1 MSDLEQKTTS
11 VEERTAYRGIFK
23 ATSLFGGVQLWKIL
37 IEIVKQKFIAILLG
51 PTGMGISGLYT
62 SATQLIQGLTSMG
75 LSSSAVKN
83 VAEANGSG
91 DFQRISRVVTVLRK
105 LVWVTGLL
113 GMIVVIALSPILS
126 KSTFG
131 NYDYTIPFI
140 LLSVTLL
147 FQQLS
152 AGQSV
157 VLQGMR
163 KLKHLAKSGVLGSF
177 FGLVISVP
185 IYYFFG
191 IEGIVPTLILSS
203 ITTLLLT
210 WYFSRKIK
218 IEKQNITPKQTF
230 QEGKEML
237 KMGLVMSLNSILVL
251 GVAYIVRIFIVRIGG
266 TDEVGL
272 YTAGFAIVNGYVGL
286 IFTAMGTDYY
296 PRLAGVNKDNQKCKE
311 MINQQAEI
319 AILIIAPIIMIFL
332 LIAPYAITLLYSN
345 QFTPITGF
353 MQWAMLGMIFK
364 AISWSMGY
372 LIIAKGESKL
382 FTKTTL
388 FFNSVFLI
396 NDILFY
402 YIFGLTGLGIA
413 FAINYFIHLFGLY
426 IITNKKYKFTFDKKI
441 FFYIPLFV
449 FAVLLELIIQNFTHG
464 IIKNISGAFLVII
477 IIVISLYQINIKLDL
492 HKYIK
497 NKYGKNSEKNS

>member
-1 MSDLEQKTTS
+1 MSEIKQNTTNTEDRS
-11 VEERTAYRGIFK
+11 AYRSIFK
-23 ATSLFGGVQLWKIL
+23 ATSLFGGVQVINIL
-37 IEIVKQKFIAILLG
+37 ISIVKQKFIAILLG

-91 DFQRISRVVTVLRK
+91 DFQRISRVVTILRK
-105 LVWVTGLL
+105 LVWFTGLL

-140 LLSVTLL
+140 FLSVTLL

-157 VLQGMR
+157 VLRGMR
-163 KLKHLAKSGVLGSF
+163 RLKHMAKSSVLGSF
-177 FGLVISVP
+177 FGLIISVP

-191 IEGIVPTLILSS
+191 IDGIVPTLILSS

-210 WYFSRKIK
+210 WYFSKKIK

-266 TDEVGL
+266 TEEVGL

-296 PRLAGVNKDNQKCKE
+296 PRLAGINKDNLKCKE

-319 AILIIAPIIMIFL
+319 AILIISPIIMIFL
-332 LIAPYAITLLYSN
+332 LIAPYAIILLYSN
-345 QFTPITGF
+345 KFIPITGF

-364 AISWSMGY
+364 AASWSISFIFMAKQDMKTFLFNEISIKIFNVPLY
-372 LIIAKGESKL
+372 LLMYKYL
-382 FTKTTL
+382 
-388 FFNSVFLI
+388 
-396 NDILFY
+396 
-402 YIFGLTGLGIA
+402 GLDGLGIG
-413 FAINYFIHLFGLY
+413 FMINYFVYFILVYFVS
-426 IITNKKYKFTFDKKI
+426 NKKYKFSFLLSFKRL
-441 FFYIPLFV
+441 LF
-449 FAVLLELIIQNFTHG
+449 
-464 IIKNISGAFLVII
+464 ISLFLVISCFLLIYLWKSNYVYIPTI
-477 IIVISLYQINIKLDL
+477 ILTLICCIYSFKELDKRMELVNVIRSFRNGRRK
-492 HKYIK
+492 
-497 NKYGKNSEKNS
+497 

>member
-1 MSDLEQKTTS
+1 MINKES
-11 VEERTAYRGIFK
+11 YRSIFK
-23 ATSLFGGVQLWKIL
+23 ATSLFGGVQVFNIL
-37 IEIVKQKFIAILLG
+37 IQIIKQKFIAILLG
-51 PTGMGISGLYT
+51 PSGMGISGLYL
-62 SATQLIQGLTSMG
+62 SATNLIQGLTSMG

-83 VAEANGSG
+83 VAEANGSE

-105 LVWVTGLL
+105 LVWITGIL

-140 LLSVTLL
+140 FLSVTLL

-177 FGLVISVP
+177 FGLIISIP

-218 IEKQNITPKQTF
+218 IEKQKITPKQTF
-230 QEGKEML
+230 QEGKDML
-237 KMGLVMSLNSILVL
+237 KMGLAISFTSILTL
-251 GVAYIVRIFIVRIGG
+251 MSAYIIRIFIVRVGG
-266 TDEVGL
+266 AEEVGL

-296 PRLAGVNKDNQKCKE
+296 PRLAGVNKDNQKFKE

-319 AILIIAPIIMIFL
+319 AILVIAPIIIIFL
-332 LIAPYAITLLYSN
+332 LIAPYAITLLYSKE
-345 QFTPITGF
+345 FVSITGF

-364 AISWSMGY
+364 TVSWAMGFQFFAKGDSKL
-372 LIIAKGESKL
+372 LIINEVISNIYILSFNILGYFL
-382 FTKTTL
+382 FELK
-388 FFNSVFLI
+388 
-396 NDILFY
+396 
-402 YIFGLTGLGIA
+402 GLGIA
-413 FAINYFIHLFGLY
+413 FAFSYFIHLFQIY
-426 IITNKKYKFTFDKKI
+426 FVTKRKYKFDFIKSFNKLYSIQLTLLLSCFLLVYLWKSN
-441 FFYIPLFV
+441 FV
-449 FAVLLELIIQNFTHG
+449 FIPTIILTLICFIYSFKELDKRMELVKAIRNFRDG
-464 IIKNISGAFLVII
+464 RR
-477 IIVISLYQINIKLDL
+477 
-492 HKYIK
+492 
-497 NKYGKNSEKNS
+497 

>member
-1 MSDLEQKTTS
+1 VSEEIQDTTNT
-11 VEERTAYRGIFK
+11 EDRAAYRSIFK

-51 PTGMGISGLYT
+51 PSGMGINGLYT

-91 DFQRISRVVTVLRK
+91 DFQRVSRTVTVLRK
-105 LVWVTGLL
+105 LVWITGLL
-113 GMIVVIALSPILS
+113 GMVVVIILSPFLS

-140 LLSVTLL
+140 FLSVTLL

-152 AGQSV
+152 LGQSV

-163 KLKHLAKSGVLGSF
+163 KLKHLAKSGVLGSL
-177 FGLVISVP
+177 FGLIISVP

-191 IEGIVPTLILSS
+191 IDGIVPTLILNS

-218 IEKQNITPKQTF
+218 IEKQKITPKQTF

-237 KMGLVMSLNSILVL
+237 KMGLAMSLTNILIL
-251 GVAYIVRIFIVRIGG
+251 GIGYIIRIFIVHIGG
-266 TDEVGL
+266 PEEVGL
-272 YTAGFAIVNGYVGL
+272 FTAGFAIVNGYVGL

-311 MINQQAEI
+311 MINQQAEV

-332 LIAPYAITLLYSN
+332 LIAPYAIILLYSN
-345 QFTPITGF
+345 KFILIIGY

-364 AISWSMGY
+364 AASWSISY
-372 LIIAKGESKL
+372 IFIAKQDMKTFL
-382 FTKTTL
+382 FNEISIKI
-388 FFNSVFLI
+388 FNVPLY
-396 NDILFY
+396 LLMY
-402 YIFGLTGLGIA
+402 KYLGLDGLGIG
-413 FAINYFIHLFGLY
+413 FMINYFVYFILVYFVSK
-426 IITNKKYKFTFDKKI
+426 KKYKFSFIPSFNRLLLVSLILVLSCFILIYLWKSNYV
-441 FFYIPLFV
+441 YIPTIVLALISCV
-449 FAVLLELIIQNFTHG
+449 FSFKELDKRMELVKA
-464 IIKNISGAFLVII
+464 IKSFRDGR
-477 IIVISLYQINIKLDL
+477 K
-492 HKYIK
+492 K
-497 NKYGKNSEKNS
+497 

>member
-1 MSDLEQKTTS
+1 MTEHEKKKSE
-11 VEERTAYRGIFK
+11 YRSIFK

-37 IEIVKQKFIAILLG
+37 IEIVKQKFIAILLS
-51 PTGMGISGLYT
+51 PSGMGISGLYT

-91 DFQRISRVVTVLRK
+91 DTTKINRTVTVLRK
-105 LVWVTGLL
+105 LVWITGIL

-140 LLSVTLL
+140 FLSVTLL

-152 AGQSV
+152 AGQLV

-177 FGLVISVP
+177 FGLIISVP

-191 IEGIVPTLILSS
+191 IDGIVPTLILSS

-210 WYFSRKIK
+210 WYFSKKIK

-237 KMGLVMSLNSILVL
+237 KMGLAMSLTNILVL
-251 GVAYIVRIFIVRIGG
+251 GIGYIIRIFIVRIGG
-266 TDEVGL
+266 TEEVGL
-272 YTAGFAIVNGYVGL
+272 FTAGFAIVNGYVGL

-311 MINQQAEI
+311 MINQQAEV
-319 AILIIAPIIMIFL
+319 AILILAPIIMIFL
-332 LIAPYAITLLYSN
+332 LIAPYAISLLYSN
-345 QFTPITGF
+345 KFVPITGY

-364 AISWSMGY
+364 AASWSISFIFMAKQDMKTFLFNEISIKIFNVPLY
-372 LIIAKGESKL
+372 LLMYKYL
-382 FTKTTL
+382 
-388 FFNSVFLI
+388 
-396 NDILFY
+396 
-402 YIFGLTGLGIA
+402 GLDGLGIG
-413 FAINYFIHLFGLY
+413 FMINYFVYFILVYFVS
-426 IITNKKYKFTFDKKI
+426 NKKYKFSFLSSFKRLLFISLFLVLSCFLLIYLWKSNYV
-441 FFYIPLFV
+441 YIPTVILTLICCMYSFKELDNRID
-449 FAVLLELIIQNFTHG
+449 LLKV
-464 IIKNISGAFLVII
+464 IKNSR
-477 IIVISLYQINIKLDL
+477 K
-492 HKYIK
+492 K
-497 NKYGKNSEKNS
+497 

>member
-1 MSDLEQKTTS
+1 VSEIEQNTTNTEDRS
-11 VEERTAYRGIFK
+11 AYRSIFK
-23 ATSLFGGVQLWKIL
+23 ATSLFGGVQVINIL
-37 IEIVKQKFIAILLG
+37 ISIVKQKFIAILLG
-51 PTGMGISGLYT
+51 PTGMGISGLYL

-75 LSSSAVKN
+75 LSSSAVKD
-83 VAEANGSG
+83 VAEANGTG
-91 DFQRISRVVTVLRK
+91 DFQRISRVVTVLKK
-105 LVWVTGLL
+105 LVWITGLL

-140 LLSVTLL
+140 FLSVTLL

-177 FGLVISVP
+177 LGLIISVP

-191 IEGIVPTLILSS
+191 LEGIVPTLILSS

-218 IEKQNITPKQTF
+218 LEKVSISPKQTF
-230 QEGKEML
+230 EEGKGML
-237 KMGLVMSLNSILVL
+237 KMGLVMTLSSILVL
-251 GVAYIVRIFIVRIGG
+251 GSAYIVRIFIVRIGG

-296 PRLAGVNKDNQKCKE
+296 PRLAAINKDNDKCKK

-319 AILIIAPIIMIFL
+319 SILIIVPIIIVFL
-332 LIAPYAITLLYSN
+332 LISPFIITLLYSN
-345 QFTPITGF
+345 KFLPISEF
-353 MQWAMLGMIFK
+353 MKWAMLGMIFK
-364 AISWSMGY
+364 AVSWSISFQFIAKQDMKMFAVNEIIANGYVLILNLLGYYFLGLEGLGVSFALSYFLY
-372 LIIAKGESKL
+372 LIQVYLVTKFRYKYSFVNSFVKL
-382 FTKTTL
+382 FSILL
-388 FFNSVFLI
+388 FLLVSCFILI
-396 NDILFY
+396 
-402 YIFGLTGLGIA
+402 
-413 FAINYFIHLFGLY
+413 YFWKSNFV
-426 IITNKKYKFTFDKKI
+426 
-441 FFYIPLFV
+441 YIPTIFLTLICFTYSYI
-449 FAVLLELIIQNFTHG
+449 ELDKRMELTKAIRSFRYNR
-464 IIKNISGAFLVII
+464 L
-477 IIVISLYQINIKLDL
+477 
-492 HKYIK
+492 
-497 NKYGKNSEKNS
+497 

>member
-23 ATSLFGGVQLWKIL
+23 ATSLFGGVQVFNIL
-37 IEIVKQKFIAILLG
+37 IQIVKQKFIAILLG

-91 DFQRISRVVTVLRK
+91 DFQRISKVVTVLRK
-105 LVWVTGLL
+105 LVWFTGLL

-140 LLSVTLL
+140 FLSVTLL

-177 FGLVISVP
+177 FGLIISVP

-191 IEGIVPTLILSS
+191 IDGIVPTLILSS

-210 WYFSRKIK
+210 WYFSKKIK

-237 KMGLVMSLNSILVL
+237 KIGLVMSLNSILAL

-266 TDEVGL
+266 TVEVGL

-296 PRLAGVNKDNQKCKE
+296 PRLAGVNKDNVKCKE
-311 MINQQAEI
+311 IINQQAEI
-319 AILIIAPIIMIFL
+319 AILIIAPILMIFL
-332 LIAPYAITLLYSN
+332 LIVPYAIYLLYSN
-345 QFTPITGF
+345 KFIPITGY

-364 AISWSMGY
+364 AVSWTISFLY
-372 LIIAKGESKL
+372 IAKGEMKL
-382 FTKTTL
+382 FT
-388 FFNSVFLI
+388 I
-396 NDILFY
+396 NETIANIYICTFSIIFY
-402 YIFGLTGLGIA
+402 YFFGLEGLGIA
-413 FAINYFIHLFGLY
+413 FALSYFIYLLQYFLLTKKKFNFRFISSFNKLFSIQLLLLVFCFLLVY
-426 IITNKKYKFTFDKKI
+426 LWKSNYV
-441 FFYIPLFV
+441 YIPTTILTLICCMYSFK
-449 FAVLLELIIQNFTHG
+449 ELDKRMELVKA
-464 IIKNISGAFLVII
+464 IKNFRDGRR
-477 IIVISLYQINIKLDL
+477 
-492 HKYIK
+492 
-497 NKYGKNSEKNS
+497 

>member
-1 MSDLEQKTTS
+1 MSEIEQNTTNTEDRS
-11 VEERTAYRGIFK
+11 AYRSIFK
-23 ATSLFGGVQLWKIL
+23 ATSLFGGVQVINIL
-37 IEIVKQKFIAILLG
+37 ISIVKQKFIAILLG
-51 PTGMGISGLYT
+51 PTGMGISGLYL

-75 LSSSAVKN
+75 LSSSAVKD
-83 VAEANGSG
+83 VAEANGTG
-91 DFQRISRVVTVLRK
+91 DFQRISRVVTVLKK
-105 LVWVTGLL
+105 LVWITGLL

-140 LLSVTLL
+140 FLSITLL
-147 FQQLS
+147 LQQLS

-177 FGLVISVP
+177 FGLIVSVP

-218 IEKQNITPKQTF
+218 IEKVEITPKQTF
-230 QEGKEML
+230 EEGKGML
-237 KMGLVMSLNSILVL
+237 KMGLVMTLSSILVL
-251 GVAYIVRIFIVRIGG
+251 GSAYIVRIFIGRIGG
-266 TDEVGL
+266 IEEVGL

-296 PRLAGVNKDNQKCKE
+296 PRLAGVNKDNVKCKE
-311 MINQQAEI
+311 IINQQAEI

-345 QFTPITGF
+345 EFTPITSF
-353 MQWAMLGMIFK
+353 MQWSMIGMIFK
-364 AISWSMGY
+364 AASWA
-372 LIIAKGESKL
+372 IAFQFIAKGDMKL
-382 FTKTTL
+382 FAINETSANIYTL
-388 FFNSVFLI
+388 LLNL
-396 NDILFY
+396 LAY
-402 YIFGLTGLGIA
+402 YLFGLEGLGIS
-413 FAINYFIHLFGLY
+413 FALCYFIYLLQVYFVAS
-426 IITNKKYKFTFDKKI
+426 KKYKFNFIKSFNKLFSIQLLLLVSCFLLVYLWKSNLVFIPTIILTLTCCIYSFKELDKRM
-441 FFYIPLFV
+441 
-449 FAVLLELIIQNFTHG
+449 ELVKA
-464 IIKNISGAFLVII
+464 IKNFRDGRR
-477 IIVISLYQINIKLDL
+477 
-492 HKYIK
+492 
-497 NKYGKNSEKNS
+497 

>member
-1 MSDLEQKTTS
+1 MSEIEQNTTNTEDRS
-11 VEERTAYRGIFK
+11 AYRSIFK
-23 ATSLFGGVQLWKIL
+23 ATSLFGGVQVINIL
-37 IEIVKQKFIAILLG
+37 ISIVKQKFIAILLG
-51 PTGMGISGLYT
+51 PTGMGISGLYL

-83 VAEANGSG
+83 VAEANGTG

-105 LVWVTGLL
+105 LVWITGLL

-140 LLSVTLL
+140 FLSITLL
-147 FQQLS
+147 LQQLS

-177 FGLVISVP
+177 FGLIVSVP

-191 IEGIVPTLILSS
+191 IDGIVPTLILSS

-210 WYFSRKIK
+210 WYFSKKIK

-230 QEGKEML
+230 QEGKGML

-266 TDEVGL
+266 TEEVGF

-311 MINQQAEI
+311 MINQQAEV
-319 AILIIAPIIMIFL
+319 AILILAPIIMIFL
-332 LIAPYAITLLYSN
+332 LIAPYAISLLYSN
-345 QFTPITGF
+345 KFVPITGY

-364 AISWSMGY
+364 AASWSISFIFMAKQDMKTFLFNEISIKIFNVPLY
-372 LIIAKGESKL
+372 LLMYKYL
-382 FTKTTL
+382 
-388 FFNSVFLI
+388 
-396 NDILFY
+396 
-402 YIFGLTGLGIA
+402 GLDGLGIG
-413 FAINYFIHLFGLY
+413 FMINYFVYFILVYFVS
-426 IITNKKYKFTFDKKI
+426 NKKYKFRFISSFNRLLTVCI
-441 FFYIPLFV
+441 FLVLSCFLLINLWKSNYVYIPTVILTLICCMYSFKELDKRMD
-449 FAVLLELIIQNFTHG
+449 LLKA
-464 IIKNISGAFLVII
+464 IKNI
-477 IIVISLYQINIKLDL
+477 
-492 HKYIK
+492 
-497 NKYGKNSEKNS
+497 KNSLKK

>member
-75 LSSSAVKN
+75 LASSAVKN

-105 LVWVTGLL
+105 LVWITGLL

-140 LLSVTLL
+140 FLSVTLL

-177 FGLVISVP
+177 FGLIISVP

-210 WYFSRKIK
+210 WYFSKKIK

-237 KMGLVMSLNSILVL
+237 KMGLVISLNSILVL

-266 TDEVGL
+266 TEEVGL

-332 LIAPYAITLLYSN
+332 LVAPYAITLLYSN
-345 QFTPITGF
+345 KFTPITGF

-364 AISWSMGY
+364 AASWSISFIFMAKQDMKTFLFNEISIKIFNVPLY
-372 LIIAKGESKL
+372 LILYKYL
-382 FTKTTL
+382 
-388 FFNSVFLI
+388 
-396 NDILFY
+396 
-402 YIFGLTGLGIA
+402 GLDGLGIG
-413 FAINYFIHLFGLY
+413 FMINYFVYFILVYFVSH
-426 IITNKKYKFTFDKKI
+426 KKYKFSFLSSFNRLFIISLLFVVSCFLLVYLWDSI
-441 FFYIPLFV
+441 YVYIPTIILTLISCV
-449 FAVLLELIIQNFTHG
+449 YSLKELDRRMDIMNIIM
-464 IIKNISGAFLVII
+464 
-477 IIVISLYQINIKLDL
+477 NIKGSIR
-492 HKYIK
+492 K
-497 NKYGKNSEKNS
+497 

>member
-1 MSDLEQKTTS
+1 METQNTNTQDRS
-11 VEERTAYRGIFK
+11 AYRSIFK
-23 ATSLFGGVQLWKIL
+23 ATSLFGGVQVFNIL
-37 IEIVKQKFIAILLG
+37 IQIIKQKFIAILLG
-51 PTGMGISGLYT
+51 PTGMGISGLYS
-62 SATQLIQGLTSMG
+62 SATSLIQGLTSMG
-75 LSSSAVKN
+75 LASSAVKN

-113 GMIVVIALSPILS
+113 GMILVIALSPILS

-140 LLSVTLL
+140 FLSVTLL
-147 FQQLS
+147 LQQLS

-157 VLQGMR
+157 VLRGMR
-163 KLKHLAKSGVLGSF
+163 RLKHMAKSSVLGSF
-177 FGLVISVP
+177 FGLIISVP

-191 IEGIVPTLILSS
+191 IDGIVPTLILSS

-210 WYFSRKIK
+210 WYFSKKIK
-218 IEKQNITPKQTF
+218 IEKQKITPKQTF

-237 KMGLVMSLNSILVL
+237 KMGLVMSLNSILVS

-266 TDEVGL
+266 TEEVGL

-296 PRLAGVNKDNQKCKE
+296 PRLAGVNKDNQKCKYI
-311 MINQQAEI
+311 INQQAEI

-345 QFTPITGF
+345 KFTPITGF

-364 AISWSMGY
+364 AVSWAISFQFMAKQDMKTFAKNEFIANIIVLIANILGY
-372 LIIAKGESKL
+372 Y
-382 FTKTTL
+382 FW
-388 FFNSVFLI
+388 
-396 NDILFY
+396 
-402 YIFGLTGLGIA
+402 GLDGLGIA
-413 FAINYFIHLFGLY
+413 FILSYFIYLVIVYSVARNKYQFRFIYSLIKMFAIQLLLLVSCFILIYLWKSNYVY
-426 IITNKKYKFTFDKKI
+426 IPTIILTLICCIYSFKELDKRMELVKVIKKI
-441 FFYIPLFV
+441 ID
-449 FAVLLELIIQNFTHG
+449 G
-464 IIKNISGAFLVII
+464 RR
-477 IIVISLYQINIKLDL
+477 
-492 HKYIK
+492 
-497 NKYGKNSEKNS
+497 

>member
-1 MSDLEQKTTS
+1 METQNTNPQDRS
-11 VEERTAYRGIFK
+11 AYRSIFK
-23 ATSLFGGVQLWKIL
+23 ATSLFGGVQVFNIL
-37 IEIVKQKFIAILLG
+37 IQIVKQKFIAILLG

-105 LVWVTGLL
+105 LVWITGLL

-140 LLSVTLL
+140 FLSITLL
-147 FQQLS
+147 LQQLS

-177 FGLVISVP
+177 FGLIVSVP

-210 WYFSRKIK
+210 WYFSKKIK
-218 IEKQNITPKQTF
+218 IEKQKITSKQTF

-266 TDEVGL
+266 TEEVGL

-332 LIAPYAITLLYSN
+332 LVAPYAITLLYSN
-345 QFTPITGF
+345 KFTPITGF

-364 AISWSMGY
+364 AVSWSMGF
-372 LIIAKGESKL
+372 LIIAKGDSRL
-382 FTKTTL
+382 FTKTSL
-388 FFNSVFLI
+388 FFNSVFFM

-402 YIFGLTGLGIA
+402 YLLGITGLGIS
-413 FAINYFIHLFGLY
+413 FAINYFIHLCCLY
-426 IITNKKYKFTFDKKI
+426 IITKRKYKFTLNNKLFL
-441 FFYIPLFV
+441 YIPLFIV
-449 FAVLLELIIQNFTHG
+449 AIVLEIILQNFSYG
-464 IIKNISGAFLVII
+464 YYKNIMGSVLVILV
-477 IIVISLYQINIKLDL
+477 IVISFYQINVKLDL
-492 HKYIK
+492 CKYIK
-497 NKYGKNSEKNS
+497 NKYETNIKKNL

>member
-1 MSDLEQKTTS
+1 MSEIEQNTTNTEDRS
-11 VEERTAYRGIFK
+11 AYRSIFK
-23 ATSLFGGVQLWKIL
+23 ATSLFGGVQVINIL
-37 IEIVKQKFIAILLG
+37 ISIVKQKFIAILLG
-51 PTGMGISGLYT
+51 PTGMGISGLYL

-75 LSSSAVKN
+75 LSSSAVKD
-83 VAEANGSG
+83 VAEANGTG
-91 DFQRISRVVTVLRK
+91 DFQRISRVVTVLKK
-105 LVWVTGLL
+105 LVWITGLL

-140 LLSVTLL
+140 FLSITLL
-147 FQQLS
+147 LQQLS

-177 FGLVISVP
+177 FGLIVSVP

-218 IEKQNITPKQTF
+218 IEKVEITPKQTF
-230 QEGKEML
+230 EEGKGML
-237 KMGLVMSLNSILVL
+237 KMGLVMTLSSILVL
-251 GVAYIVRIFIVRIGG
+251 GSAYIVRIFIGRIGG
-266 TDEVGL
+266 IEEVGL

-296 PRLAGVNKDNQKCKE
+296 PRLAGVNKDNVKCKE
-311 MINQQAEI
+311 IINQQAEI

-345 QFTPITGF
+345 EFTPITSF
-353 MQWAMLGMIFK
+353 MQWSMIGMIFK
-364 AISWSMGY
+364 AASWSISFLY
-372 LIIAKGESKL
+372 IAKGEMKL
-382 FTKTTL
+382 FAINETIA
-388 FFNSVFLI
+388 NIYVFSLSI
-396 NDILFY
+396 FFY
-402 YIFGLTGLGIA
+402 YLFGLDGLGIA
-413 FAINYFIHLFGLY
+413 FTLSYFIYLIHYYLLSKKKFNFNFIKSFNKLFSIQLLLLVSCFLLVY
-426 IITNKKYKFTFDKKI
+426 LWKSNYV
-441 FFYIPLFV
+441 YIPTIILTLICCMYSFKELDKRMELV
-449 FAVLLELIIQNFTHG
+449 KAVKNFRDG
-464 IIKNISGAFLVII
+464 RRK
-477 IIVISLYQINIKLDL
+477 
-492 HKYIK
+492 
-497 NKYGKNSEKNS
+497 